1 MVWRENGWRELTCPA
16 CQVSSLMPKRIDAN
30 PPYKPRE
37 RYALYQCENCGTLHY
52 PDVEVFEYES
62 RRDAD
67 LARKFYLEVGA
78 GLDAMVAPLAWVG
91 MDDTGSFLEVG
102 GGYGF
107 SVDFASRGLGW
118 TSANI
123 DPSFLARTGAR
134 DLGHTHIA
142 AYLSPDHELADQS
155 FDRVL
160 SSEVIEH
167 VKEPD
172 RFLAALTAALAPDG
186 VLLLTTPNAAV
197 VKADAGLDAL
207 LPVITAGHHIV
218 IYSKAGLETALR
230 RAGYSHVTVQE
241 SGPTLQATASRSP
254 FKVDFDAGADRSKL
268 QAYLSDRLETLGR
281 DHTLFAAFAVRLLK
295 ECVHT
300 AQWDRAREIRDILTT
315 RWLKDYG
322 FNLKLGDTLNTEF
335 RVTNKGQRRHLRRFA
350 ANHPFSLAIALYYSA
365 RVDQNF
371 GKMADAISAF
381 RAASRIANTL
391 QSVFSTMYAACRE
404 TEEASLRARLALAE
418 LTAAS
423 HPDEAASILLEV
435 LGQVKGL
442 LLDEWQRIACHT
454 YASGALTGRF
464 DAVSRIAAPVRGH
477 LEAKRTAGSGLSPVE
492 GYAAGGIGESLMS
505 AGENSSAAS
514 WYELAAAAMS
524 DSEEKQVFEAK
535 AKKANGQV
543 DPLDRQLI
551 DAVNSTRPE
560 TAHAPVSI
568 LGGLAATDPQ
578 ISASVAFA
586 LGIYS
591 LNIKPDPAI
600 AAKWFAR
607 AAELST
613 GEDRVNSHF
622 HLALAAMRLP
632 QSQQSRI
639 LPDLIHQIENA
650 SVSDSDLGS
659 RIDALVSNYKNEL
672 RNREATA

>member
-1 MVWRENGWRELTCPA
+1 
-16 CQVSSLMPKRIDAN
+16 MPKRIDAN

-37 RYALYQCENCGTLHY
+37 RYALYQCENCGSLHY

-78 GLDAMVAPLAWVG
+78 GLDAMIAPLAWAE
-91 MDDTGSFLEVG
+91 MDSAGSFLEVG

-134 DLGHTHIA
+134 DLGHNHVA
-142 AYLSPDHELADQS
+142 AYLSPDHEMADQS

-167 VKEPD
+167 VKKPD
-172 RFLAALTAALAPDG
+172 AFLAALTAALSPDG

-218 IYSKAGLETALR
+218 IYSKAGLEAALR
-230 RAGYSHVTVQE
+230 RAGYNNVVVQE
-241 SGPTLQATASRSP
+241 NGPTLRAAASRSL
-254 FKVDFDAGADRSKL
+254 FKVDFDAAADRSQL
-268 QAYLSDRLETLGR
+268 QAYLSDRLDALGR

-295 ECVHT
+295 EYVHT
-300 AQWDRAREIRDILTT
+300 AQWDRARDIRDRLSA

-335 RVTNKGQRRHLRRFA
+335 RVTNRGQRRHLRRFA
-350 ANHPFSLAIALYYSA
+350 ANHPFSLSIALYYSA
-365 RVDQNF
+365 RIDQHF
-371 GKMADAISAF
+371 GKIDDATCAF
-381 RAASRIANTL
+381 RATSRIANTL
-391 QSVFSTMYAACRE
+391 QIVFSTMYAACRE
-404 TEEASLRARLALAE
+404 TDEVSLRARLALAE
-418 LTAAS
+418 LTATTR
-423 HPDEAASILLEV
+423 PDGATSILLDV
-435 LGQVKGL
+435 IGQMKGH

-464 DAVSRIAAPVRGH
+464 DSVSRLAPQVRGH
-477 LEAKRTAGSGLSPVE
+477 LEAKRTARSGLTPVE
-492 GYAAGGIGESLMS
+492 GYAAGGMGESLT
-505 AGENSSAAS
+505 AKGENALAAP
-514 WYELAAAAMS
+514 WYELAASAMP
-524 DSEEKQVFEAK
+524 DIDEKEVFEGKAGK
-535 AKKANGQV
+535 AKGQA
-543 DPLDRQLI
+543 DPVERRLI
-551 DAVNSTRPE
+551 DALNSTRPE
-560 TAHAPVSI
+560 TAHEPARI
-568 LGGLAATDPQ
+568 LGQLDPNDPQ
-578 ISASVAFA
+578 ISPSIAFA

-607 AAELST
+607 AAELSSN
-613 GEDRVNSHF
+613 EDRVNAHF

-632 QSQQSRI
+632 HAQQSRI
-639 LPDLIHQIENA
+639 LPDLIQQFENA
-650 SVSDSDLGS
+650 SVTDSDLRS
-659 RIDALVSNYKNEL
+659 RIDALVANYKKQL
-672 RNREATA
+672 RKREATA

>member
-16 CQVSSLMPKRIDAN
+16 CQLSSLMPKRIDAN

-37 RYALYQCENCGTLHY
+37 RYALYQCEHCGTLHY

-78 GLDAMVAPLAWVG
+78 GLDAMIAPLAWVE
-91 MDDTGSFLEVG
+91 MDSAGSFLEVG

-118 TSANI
+118 KSANI

-134 DLGHTHIA
+134 DLGHDHVA

-172 RFLAALTAALAPDG
+172 EFLAALTAALSPDG

-197 VKADAGLDAL
+197 VKPDAGRDVL

-218 IYSKAGLETALR
+218 IYSKAGLEAALR
-230 RAGYSHVTVQE
+230 RAGYHHVTVQE
-241 SGPTLQATASRSP
+241 NGLTLRAAASKSP
-254 FKVDFDAGADRSKL
+254 FNVDFDAVADRSQL
-268 QAYLSDRLETLGR
+268 QAYLSARLDALGR

-295 ECVHT
+295 EYVHT
-300 AQWDRAREIRDILTT
+300 AQWERAREIRDVLAA

-335 RVTNKGQRRHLRRFA
+335 RVTNRGQRRHLRRFA
-350 ANHPFSLAIALYYSA
+350 ANHPFSLSIALYYSA
-365 RVDQNF
+365 RIEQHF
-371 GKMADAISAF
+371 GRLAEATSAF
-381 RAASRIANTL
+381 RAASRIADTL
-391 QSVFSTMYAACRE
+391 QLVFSTMYAACRE
-404 TEEASLRARLALAE
+404 TEDASLRARLALAE
-418 LTAAS
+418 LTAS
-423 HPDEAASILLEV
+423 SNPEAAVSILV
-435 LGQVKGL
+435 DTQGQMKGL

-454 YASGALTGRF
+454 YASGALSGRF
-464 DAVSRIAAPVRGH
+464 ASVARLAPQVRGF
-477 LEAKRTAGSGLSPVE
+477 LEAKRTAGSKLMPVE
-492 GYAAGGIGESLMS
+492 GYAAGGVGESLTS
-505 AGENSSAAS
+505 AGKADLAAS
-514 WYELAAAAMS
+514 WYECAGDAMT
-524 DSEEKQVFEAK
+524 DVEEKDVFAAK
-535 AKKANGQV
+535 ARKARGIV
-543 DPLDRQLI
+543 DTLDRQLI
-551 DAVNSTRPE
+551 DALNSPHPE
-560 TAHAPVSI
+560 AAHTPAEI
-568 LGGLAATDPQ
+568 LAQLPTNDPQ

-591 LNIKPDPAI
+591 LNIKPEPA
-600 AAKWFAR
+600 AAVKWFAR

-613 GEDRVNSHF
+613 QNDRVNAQY
-622 HLALAAMRLP
+622 HLALAALRLP
-632 QSQQSRI
+632 QPQQSKI
-639 LPDLIHQIENA
+639 LPDLIQQIETA
-650 SVSDSDLGS
+650 SVPDSDLGS
-659 RIDALVSNYKNEL
+659 RIDALVSNYKKQL
-672 RNREATA
+672 RKREATA